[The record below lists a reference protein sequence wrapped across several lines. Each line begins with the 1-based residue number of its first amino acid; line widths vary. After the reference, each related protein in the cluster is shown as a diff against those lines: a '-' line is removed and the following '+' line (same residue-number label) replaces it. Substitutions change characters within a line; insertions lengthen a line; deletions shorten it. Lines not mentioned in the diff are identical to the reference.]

1 MRSKYE
7 LSKLLEI
14 GLGETTEKGRVMLDL
29 TACTPRAY
37 RPSAELRQS
46 MGPDGNCTLA
56 EGMWILYIS
65 GRGCAE
71 LSKGQAGLQDLNLT
85 F

>member
-14 GLGETTEKGRVMLDL
+14 GLGETTERGRVMLDL
-29 TACTPRAY
+29 TACTPCAY

-46 MGPDGNCTLA
+46 MGPDGL
-56 EGMWILYIS
+56 
-65 GRGCAE
+65 
-71 LSKGQAGLQDLNLT
+71 
-85 F
+85 